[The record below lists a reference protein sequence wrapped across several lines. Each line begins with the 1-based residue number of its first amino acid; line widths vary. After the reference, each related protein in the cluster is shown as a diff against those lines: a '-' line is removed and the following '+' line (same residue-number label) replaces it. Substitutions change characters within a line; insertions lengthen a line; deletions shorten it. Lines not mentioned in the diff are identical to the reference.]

1 MWPCSSTGKW
11 PAAWRGPARHAGAG
25 GPLGIPVRDRSG
37 SGLVSGSAF
46 ACSVPA
52 RGRSSR
58 PIAGR
63 GPGELLRGPRC
74 PVAPIA
80 VPELPLGRY
89 VMSRLAG
96 FYIAKAIESA
106 AGGTTE
112 AAASR
117 TPPRRAVDHAALDAT
132 SSHDRSASIL
142 QLVAAAVHRIIG
154 GLGKASRGHRRLNHL
169 RVPPREPARQPS
181 AR

>member
-1 MWPCSSTGKW
+1 
-11 PAAWRGPARHAGAG
+11 
-25 GPLGIPVRDRSG
+25 
-37 SGLVSGSAF
+37 
-46 ACSVPA
+46 
-52 RGRSSR
+52 
-58 PIAGR
+58 
-63 GPGELLRGPRC
+63 
-74 PVAPIA
+74 VAPIA

-96 FYIAKAIESA
+96 FYIATAVESA
-106 AGGTTE
+106 AAGTTE

-117 TPPRRAVDHAALDAT
+117 QPPRRAGDHVALGAT

-142 QLVAAAVHRIIG
+142 QRVAAAVHRIIS
-154 GLGKASRGHRRLNHL
+154 GLGKASRSHRRLDHL

>member
-1 MWPCSSTGKW
+1 MSLPSTEEW
-11 PAAWRGPARHAGAG
+11 
-25 GPLGIPVRDRSG
+25 
-37 SGLVSGSAF
+37 
-46 ACSVPA
+46 
-52 RGRSSR
+52 
-58 PIAGR
+58 AGR
-63 GPGELLRGPRC
+63 LASLCVIGLAAVLYQDQPSPALYQQEEGPPRPSRAAGLDELLPGPRC